1 MLSIMTYCIT
11 TYIKVRVGG
20 GGIPLRVGYTGRV
33 YSRFREERLSVDFF
47 SRFFN
52 SRVRRTFPRDV
63 ARFDEAVSEFR
74 RKRPLLFR
82 KFRVT
87 HRESGVTFP
96 RFGHNRSGNF
106 VKFVAVLLHREVHF
120 LHTLFR
126 RRLDLRVSMIFQSV
140 PLYGKSSTMPSECRT
155 TYKKFRD
162 SANVAKF
169 PDTQNSR
176 NSGHAK
182 IRDTRNFGHAKIRDR
197 SITKDHEI

>member
-1 MLSIMTYCIT
+1 MAYCIT

-33 YSRFREERLSVDFF
+33 YPPFREARLSVDLF

-52 SRVRRTFPRDV
+52 RRVRRTFPRDV

-74 RKRPLLFR
+74 RKRLLLFR
-82 KFRVT
+82 EFRVA
-87 HRESGVTFP
+87 HREASVTFP
-96 RFGHNRSGNF
+96 RLGHDRSGDF
-106 VKFVAVLLHREVHF
+106 VEFVAILLHREVHF

-140 PLYGKSSTMPSECRT
+140 PLYGKSSTMPPNCRT

-162 SANVAKF
+162 SVNIAKI
-169 PDTQNSR
+169 PDTQKFQKFGTR
-176 NSGHAK
+176 KNSGHQ
-182 IRDTRNFGHAKIRDR
+182 NFRTGQNSRHVYHER
-197 SITKDHEI
+197 S